1 MAKGDWQYIESESLK
16 QTIAF
21 DRNSGWLF
29 CKDGT
34 KYSPEE
40 LAKITQNWTGGME
53 MPLSVH
59 LVKKMFGGE
68 IISVGKKH
76 HRGKLNGI

>member
-1 MAKGDWQYIESESLK
+1 MKGDWQYIESESLK

-21 DRNSGWLF
+21 DSNSGWLF

-40 LAKITQNWTGGME
+40 LDKITQDWTCSIE
-53 MPLSVH
+53 LPLSVH
-59 LVKKMFGGE
+59 LVKKIFGGQ
-68 IISVGKKH
+68 IISVKRK
-76 HRGKLNGI
+76 